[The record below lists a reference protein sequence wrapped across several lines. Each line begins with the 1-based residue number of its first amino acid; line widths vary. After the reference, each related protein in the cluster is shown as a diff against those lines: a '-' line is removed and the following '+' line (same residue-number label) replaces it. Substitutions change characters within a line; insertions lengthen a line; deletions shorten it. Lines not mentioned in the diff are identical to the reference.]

1 MTVEPLAHDAEEEA
15 TDADEEELAFAS
27 LLAWPLVL
35 RFSPL
40 LLLSLQSPLPHL
52 LPSTYPAKPPPTW
65 TTSFSLASAG
75 SRSSPSRPA
84 SSKRKTKTA
93 RAGGAVA
100 AGGEASRAGKSQ
112 S

>member
-40 LLLSLQSPLPHL
+40 LLLSLQSPLPH
-52 LPSTYPAKPPPTW
+52 PPTYPGQPPV
-65 TTSFSLASAG
+65 SD
-75 SRSSPSRPA
+75 
-84 SSKRKTKTA
+84 
-93 RAGGAVA
+93 V
-100 AGGEASRAGKSQ
+100 
-112 S
+112 